1 MITAIVTGN
10 LTKDPVLRTTASGK
24 AMCSFSIASNTKQ
37 GDQKITTYVDVV
49 CFEEQADVVSLK
61 LHKGDR
67 AVVSGRMALET
78 FQKKDGSEGRS
89 LRLVADDVALSL
101 RFAEKAETAAGE
113 PF

>member
-24 AMCSFSIASNTKQ
+24 AMCSFSIASNMKQ
-37 GDQKITTYVDVV
+37 GEHKLTTFVDVV
-49 CFEEQADVVSLK
+49 CFDEQADVCSLK

-67 AVVSGRMALET
+67 AVVSGRMAMET
-78 FQKKDGSEGRS
+78 YQKKDGSEGRS
-89 LRLVADDVALSL
+89 LRLVAEDVALSL
-101 RFAEKAETAAGE
+101 RFAEKAEAVGSE